1 MEHKLRETLRI
12 AGMATDTIRELRE
25 ERDALHAELQAA
37 KQEIANLKQQ
47 QAMGSTLQLSEQL
60 GSLELGENKA
70 ELKAEID
77 RLLQEIDDCLKLLS
91 D

>member
-1 MEHKLRETLRI
+1 
-12 AGMATDTIRELRE
+12 MAADTIRELRE
-25 ERDALHAELQAA
+25 ERDALHAELQAV

-47 QAMGSTLQLSEQL
+47 QTIGSTLQLSEQL